1 MRRSE
6 LREHI
11 FKLLFVSEFNTP
23 DEMPEQLALYF
34 EDLAPL
40 SPEDQEYMENK
51 YRKVQEHLADIDVL
65 LNNVSRGWKT
75 KRMNRVD
82 LATLRLAVYEVN
94 YDDDVPTGVAINEAV
109 ELAKRFGGDESGS
122 FVNGILGK
130 VARDAGE

>member
-65 LNNVSRGWKT
+65 LSRVRGQ
-75 KRMNRVD
+75 
-82 LATLRLAVYEVN
+82 L
-94 YDDDVPTGVAINEAV
+94 
-109 ELAKRFGGDESGS
+109 
-122 FVNGILGK
+122 
-130 VARDAGE
+130 